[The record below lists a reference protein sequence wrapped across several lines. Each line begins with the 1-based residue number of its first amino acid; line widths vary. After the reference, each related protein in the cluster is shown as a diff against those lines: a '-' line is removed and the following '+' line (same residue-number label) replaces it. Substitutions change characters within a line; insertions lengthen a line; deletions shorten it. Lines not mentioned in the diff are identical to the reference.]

1 MLARVLDLLGV
12 HLGGED
18 QHLGASQANP
28 TGFWEHRGVVRI
40 NNELLARFGG
50 DWAGPPHLPPGWE
63 RGAELEPLRERARE
77 VLSSLRA
84 DAPVVGFKD
93 PRLCLLLPFWR
104 EVTDIDHVVASV
116 RPPWPV
122 IQSLQRRNGL
132 FESHVAALYSRY
144 VTSLITEAPELLLV
158 DYHGLMRGSREVVVD
173 LARRLGLGAPDD
185 DVLAAIA
192 TFVRP
197 DLDHGQDRASIDADP
212 PSLDVTHEVHR
223 LLADLPEGRSWFQS
237 MAETLNEVAASDG
250 RAPGGVGARA
260 TALAAATAELE
271 VERHARTQLH
281 AQQLTL
287 ESELLEAR
295 REHAELVRVHRRLRE
310 RRSVRAALA
319 LASLAAPVVRLLRR
333 LRRVAG
339 RR

>member
-1 MLARVLDLLGV
+1 MLARILDLLGV

-18 QHLGASQANP
+18 QHLRASQANP
-28 TGFWEHRGVVRI
+28 TGFWEHRGLVRI

-50 DWAGPPHLPPGWE
+50 DWAGPPYLPPGWE
-63 RGAELEPLRERARE
+63 RGAELEPFRERARE
-77 VLSSLRA
+77 ELGTLRA
-84 DAPVVGFKD
+84 AAPVVGFKD

-116 RPPWPV
+116 RPPRAV

-132 FESHVAALYSRY
+132 SDSHVAALYSRY
-144 VTSLITEAPELLLV
+144 VSSLIAEAPDLLLV
-158 DYHGLMRGSREVVVD
+158 DYHGLMRGSREVVDD

-197 DLDHGQDRASIDADP
+197 DLDHGQDGASIDAGP
-212 PSLDVTHEVHR
+212 PSLDLALEVHQR
-223 LLADLPEGRSWFQS
+223 LADLPEARPWFRS

-260 TALAAATAELE
+260 TALAAARAELDA
-271 VERHARTQLH
+271 ERRSRTQLH
-281 AQQLTL
+281 TEQLAL
-287 ESELLEAR
+287 ESELLETR
-295 REHAELVRVHRRLRE
+295 REHAELVRAHRRLRE

-319 LASLAAPVVRLLRR
+319 LASLAAPAVRLLRR
-333 LRRVAG
+333 LRRVRPRG
-339 RR
+339 